1 VNTRFGQEDTLFGQ
15 NELNLIKLKKSTSP
29 TKIELNLI
37 TSDREQQHV
46 ASLYL
51 DIAKKQVVKSQYNP
65 QISDPF
71 LNKIT
76 HSISQGLSN

>member
-1 VNTRFGQEDTLFGQ
+1 M
-15 NELNLIKLKKSTSP
+15 
-29 TKIELNLI
+29 KIELNLI
-37 TSDREQQHV
+37 TSDREQLHV